1 MINDTERAEIKQ
13 ALEMLNLS
21 TSSSMID
28 KVLIQINAKSG
39 DNPTA
44 TGWGCTEELDDG
56 HAKGLIQVK
65 GL

>member
-1 MINDTERAEIKQ
+1 
-13 ALEMLNLS
+13 MLNLS

-39 DNPTA
+39 DNPKA